1 MDEILKY
8 LIDNDKIN
16 LIEIKQE
23 IELKENK
30 RYLEKH
36 EYEIWQGKNGKWYTY
51 LPDADKGRVQRQRN
65 SRKEIEALII
75 SYHKKQEENPTI
87 DELFHEWLQRKID
100 NMEIEESTYTRY
112 KVDFERCF
120 AEFRKLKIKSVTE
133 IDIEDFLKKCVHEKS
148 MSRKPYSNLRTLM
161 Y

>member
-8 LIDNDKIN
+8 LIDNDKID

-75 SYHKKQEENPTI
+75 SYHKKQEENSGKKQCNTPA
-87 DELFHEWLQRKID
+87 KS
-100 NMEIEESTYTRY
+100 ESSNE
-112 KVDFERCF
+112 D
-120 AEFRKLKIKSVTE
+120 KSTS
-133 IDIEDFLKKCVHEKS
+133 F
-148 MSRKPYSNLRTLM
+148 
-161 Y
+161 